1 MNILSEQQNYKTFNS
16 EWKRIESVETYPHYL
31 RNIITITADEF
42 IDMVNNSSIKEIK
55 KLVESIYSG
64 DAYILKAVL
73 TGAEADLIRKK
84 VFDWSKQYEAGFQ
97 KMLDGCSNYHSFNKS
112 PQGPKGGYVS
122 LEHSHVFFRH
132 NEDELQLFEKLD
144 KYWNAVKILSGRH
157 RDSFKSNIPSDGI
170 IDRITLIQYPIGC
183 GKITRHYDS
192 PKSQKLLFGC
202 LLTQIGQDYDLG
214 KNGFYLVNKEDKN
227 VYLENEGAGKGDAI
241 CVYPAMYHGVPSVTK
256 KGVTGSPNWGASHG
270 RWYLQCYSAQSH
282 EVEHRDYSVGVKDPA
297 GHGPVA
303 NYIGETNE

>member
-1 MNILSEQQNYKTFNS
+1 MIEQYKIFKNEWDQIETNYQP
-16 EWKRIESVETYPHYL
+16 PHYL
-31 RNIITITADEF
+31 RNIIKITAVEF
-42 IDMVNNSSIKEIK
+42 VDIIYNSSIEEIK
-55 KLVESIYSG
+55 KLVTSIYSG
-64 DAYILKAVL
+64 DAYILKGVL
-73 TGAEADLIRKK
+73 ANKEAGLIKEK
-84 VFDWSKQYEAGFQ
+84 VYDWSKKNEPGYQ
-97 KMLDGCSNYHSFNKS
+97 KMLDGCSNYHCFNKS

-132 NEDELQLFEKLD
+132 NKDDLKLFEKLD

-157 RDSFKSNIPSDGI
+157 QDSFKSNIPSDGI
-170 IDRITLIQYPIGC
+170 IDRITLIQYPIGY

-192 PKSQKLLFGC
+192 PKSKKLLFGC

-214 KNGFYLVNKEDKN
+214 KNGFYLVNKEDEN

-241 CVYPAMYHGVPSVTK
+241 CVYPTMYHGVPSVTK
-256 KGVTGSPNWGASHG
+256 KDVREGPNWGASHG

-303 NYIGETNE
+303 NYIGEINE